1 MDLPEVQYSPSRESI
16 KMRRASSAYALKIL
30 AAGAAIALAAPPALA
45 EEDDDERA
53 SGVVEEIVV
62 SATYR
67 DTRLM
72 DTPLTISAV
81 TDHDIVSKGIE
92 DIQTLYQSIPGLAYR
107 SNSQTYNTLSV
118 RGITP
123 PAAGGGAT
131 VGVYFDSMPITDAN
145 SGGLS
150 QTLGPLFD
158 LERVEVLKGPQGTLY
173 GEGAM
178 GGSIRYITKKPDPS
192 GFDYSV
198 QANVEAIGES
208 DGLSY
213 RADAMVNI
221 PLGDRLAARAVVYR
235 RDRTGIL
242 DQVAPRNQEDSDTF
256 LEDGMRLRVAWYPTD
271 TIEVSGMVNV
281 VDGEYGGPGLAFHCF
296 SESTPSDPNG
306 QVHVYDLPGTVC
318 EGQFDQFNRR
328 DPYVTHLGHWNHQS
342 GGYDDQTMYNFTIDW
357 ELPFANFTASTS
369 YFDRST
375 DYSEE
380 TSPRYSIVL
389 INVVNSIFGP
399 DVMTGLGGDG
409 AFYRSSERF
418 VQELRLVSNTD
429 SRWQWTVGAYYKDDE
444 SQGGEHARCHN
455 GGPPAYEGL
464 DTHCWLQYN
473 FYPEVPVATQQ
484 AAIGFLNAIV
494 AGNTSYQD
502 FGEEAV
508 FGEVSYTINDQWEV
522 LVGARYAEVS
532 FDLILGPPG
541 VDTRS
546 NPVNDLGI
554 TTTISSPKVTLTWRP
569 MTDFMMYLTYSQ
581 GYRPGIV
588 NTSVAGKVAELDAI
602 RGMNPRAQEYYDR
615 FLGLQTVD
623 GDEAINI
630 ELGLKATLADGRFS
644 FTTSLYQIDWKDT
657 IVAFNEE
664 IPDIPDV
671 SPLGFS
677 YNRNE
682 GSAESQ
688 GIEYEIR
695 MVPMENLSINFGGD
709 WNWTAEIHAAAAG
722 RYLGVDIQPGNRL
735 ANAPEFSQY
744 LAVAYDFP
752 LGNFNAT
759 ARVDAYWVGE
769 SWNTANNERP
779 APAYQTGDLKLL
791 LGRSDWQVGLY
802 VRNFTD
808 EKVVY
813 ELNQVGYRYGRPRT
827 FGVQLNYSL

>member
-1 MDLPEVQYSPSRESI
+1 
-16 KMRRASSAYALKIL
+16 MRRASSAYALKIL

-81 TDHDIVSKGIE
+81 TDHDIISKGIE

-131 VGVYFDSMPITDAN
+131 VGVYFDNMPITDAN
-145 SGGLS
+145 SGGLA

-173 GEGAM
+173 GEGAL

-192 GFDYSV
+192 GFDYSF
-198 QANVEAIGES
+198 QANIEDIGES

-213 RADAMVNI
+213 RTDGMVNI
-221 PLGDRLAARAVVYR
+221 PLGDNFAARIVGYR
-235 RDRTGIL
+235 RDRVGIL
-242 DQVAPRNQEDSDTF
+242 DQVAPRSEEDVDTF
-256 LEDGMRLRVAWYPTD
+256 VENGGRIRLAWY
-271 TIEVSGMVNV
+271 VSDALELSAMVNV
-281 VDGEYGGPGLAFHCF
+281 VDGDYGGPGLAFHCF
-296 SESTPSDPNG
+296 SESTPSDPGG
-306 QVHVYDLPGTVC
+306 QVHVYDLPGTDC

-342 GGYDDQTMYNFTIDW
+342 GGYDDQAMYNFSIDW
-357 ELPFANFTASTS
+357 ELPFAHLTASTS
-369 YFDRST
+369 YFERET
-375 DYSEE
+375 AYSEE
-380 TSPRYSIVL
+380 TSPRFSIGL
-389 INVVNSIFGP
+389 INAVNGIFAP
-399 DVMTGLGGDG
+399 DLMTGLGGDG
-409 AFYRSSERF
+409 AFFRASERF

-444 SQGGEHARCHN
+444 SQGGAHDECHN
-455 GGPPAYEGL
+455 GGPPAYDGL

-484 AAIGFLNAIV
+484 AIIGFLNDFVV
-494 AGNTSYQD
+494 AGNTSYRD
-502 FGEEAV
+502 FGEQAI
-508 FGEVSYTINDQWEV
+508 FGEVSYSINEQWDI
-522 LVGARYAEVS
+522 LVGARYADVS
-532 FDLILGPPG
+532 FDLIVAPAG
-541 VDTRS
+541 VDSRS

-554 TTTISSPKVTLTWRP
+554 TTRISSPKVTLTWRP
-569 MTDFMMYLTYSQ
+569 MTDVMMYLTYSQ

-588 NTSVAGKVAELDAI
+588 NTGVATKVAELDAI
-602 RGMNPRAQEYYDR
+602 RGTNPRAQEYYDR
-615 FLGLQTVD
+615 FVGVQTVD

-630 ELGLKATLADGRFS
+630 ELGLKATLAEGRFS
-644 FTTSLYQIDWKDT
+644 FTASLYQIDWKDT
-657 IVAFNEE
+657 IVAFNDE

-677 YNRNE
+677 FNRNE

-688 GIEYEIR
+688 GLEYEIR
-695 MVPMENLSINFGGD
+695 MVPMENLSVNFGGD
-709 WNWTAEIHAAAAG
+709 WNWTAAIEAAAAG

-735 ANAPEFSQY
+735 ANAPKFSQY

-779 APAYQTGDLKLL
+779 APAYQTGDVKLL
-791 LGRSDWQVGLY
+791 LGRSDWQIGLY

-808 EKVVY
+808 ERVVY
-813 ELNQVGYRYGRPRT
+813 ELNQVGYRFGRPRT
-827 FGVQLNYSL
+827 FGVQINYSL

>member
-1 MDLPEVQYSPSRESI
+1 MKRAPSVYTLRV
-16 KMRRASSAYALKIL
+16 L

-81 TDHDIVSKGIE
+81 TDHDIVNKGIE

-123 PAAGGGAT
+123 PSAGGGAT
-131 VGVYFDSMPITDAN
+131 VGVYFDNMPITDAN
-145 SGGLS
+145 AGGLA

-173 GEGAM
+173 GEGAL

-192 GFDYSV
+192 GFDYSA
-198 QANVEAIGES
+198 QASVEAIGES

-213 RADAMVNI
+213 RVDAMVNI
-221 PLGDRLAARAVVYR
+221 PLGDHLAARAVIYR
-235 RDRTGIL
+235 RDRQGIL
-242 DQVAPRNQEDSDTF
+242 DQVAPRSKEDSDTF
-256 LEDGMRLRVAWYPTD
+256 LEDGMRLRVSWYPTD
-271 TIEVSGMVNV
+271 TIEISGMVNV
-281 VDGEYGGPGLAFHCF
+281 IDGEYGGPGLAFHCF

-306 QVHVYDLPGTVC
+306 QVHVYELPGTIC
-318 EGQFDQFNRR
+318 EGQFDQFRRR
-328 DPYVTHLGHWNHQS
+328 DPYKTHLGHWDHQS
-342 GGYDDQTMYNFTIDW
+342 GGYDDQEMYNFSIEW
-357 ELPFANFTASTS
+357 ELPFADFTSSTS
-369 YFDRST
+369 YFDRAT

-380 TSPRYSIVL
+380 TSPRYSIGVIGIVEGGCFGLQPACGPGL
-389 INVVNSIFGP
+389 I
-399 DVMTGLGGDG
+399 TGLGGDG
-409 AFYRSSERF
+409 AFFRGSERF
-418 VQELRLVSNTD
+418 VQEVRLVSNTD
-429 SRWQWTVGAYYKDDE
+429 SRWQWTVGAYYKDEE

-455 GGPPAYEGL
+455 GGPAAYDGL

-484 AAIGFLNAIV
+484 GIIGFLNAIIP
-494 AGNTSYQD
+494 GNTSYRD

-508 FGEVSYTINDQWEV
+508 FGEVTYTINDQWDI
-522 LVGARYAEVS
+522 LVGARYADVS
-532 FDLILGPPG
+532 FDLIVAPPG
-541 VDTRS
+541 MDTRS

-554 TTTISSPKVTLTWRP
+554 ATEIFSPKVTLTWRP
-569 MTDFMMYLTYSQ
+569 MTDFMLYLTYSQ
-581 GYRPGIV
+581 GFRPGIV
-588 NTSVAGKVAELDAI
+588 NTDVANKIVELDRI
-602 RGMNPRAQEYYDR
+602 RGDNPRAQEYYDR
-615 FLGLQTVD
+615 LVGLQTVE
-623 GDEAINI
+623 GDETINI
-630 ELGLKATLADGRFS
+630 ELGAKATLAEGRLS
-644 FTTSLYQIDWKDT
+644 FTASIYQIDWEDT
-657 IVAFNEE
+657 IVQFRDE
-664 IPDIPDV
+664 IPDLPEV
-671 SPLGFS
+671 SPLGFGF
-677 YNRNE
+677 NRNE
-682 GSAESQ
+682 GSAKSQ

-695 MVPMENLSINFGGD
+695 MVPMENLSVNVGGD
-709 WNWTAEIHAAAAG
+709 WNWTAEIDAAAAG

-735 ANAPEFSQY
+735 ANAPEYSQY
-744 LAVAYDFP
+744 LAIAYDFG

-759 ARVDAYWVGE
+759 ARLDAYWVGE

-779 APAYQTGDLKLL
+779 APAYQTGDAKLMV
-791 LGRSDWQVGLY
+791 GRNDWQVAFY

-808 EKVVY
+808 ERVVY

>member
-1 MDLPEVQYSPSRESI
+1 MRRESSVYTL
-16 KMRRASSAYALKIL
+16 RIL
-30 AAGAAIALAAPPALA
+30 AACAAVALAAPPALA
-45 EEDDDERA
+45 EDGDDDQRA

-81 TDHDIVSKGIE
+81 TDDDIVNKGIE

-107 SNSQTYNTLSV
+107 SNSQTYNTLTV

-131 VGVYFDSMPITDAN
+131 VGVYFDNMPITDAN

-178 GGSIRYITKKPDPS
+178 GGSIRYITKRPDPS
-192 GFDYSV
+192 GFDYSA
-198 QANVEAIGES
+198 QASVEAIGES

-221 PLGDRLAARAVVYR
+221 PLGDHLAARAVVYR
-235 RDRTGIL
+235 RDRQGIL
-242 DQVAPRNQEDSDTF
+242 DQVAPRDNEDSDTF

-271 TIEVSGMVNV
+271 TIEVSGMINV
-281 VDGEYGGPGLAFHCF
+281 MDGEYGGPGLAFHCF
-296 SESTPSDPNG
+296 AESTPSDPNG

-318 EGQFDQFNRR
+318 EGQFDQFRRR
-328 DPYVTHLGHWNHQS
+328 DPYVTHLGHWDHQS
-342 GGYDDQTMYNFTIDW
+342 GGYDDQEMYNFSIEW
-357 ELPFANFTASTS
+357 ELPFADFTSSTS

-380 TSPRYSIVL
+380 TSPRYSIGL
-389 INVVNSIFGP
+389 INVVNAVFGP
-399 DVMTGLGGDG
+399 DLMTGLGGDG
-409 AFYRSSERF
+409 AFYRASERF

-455 GGPPAYEGL
+455 GGPAAYDGL

-484 AAIGFLNAIV
+484 AVIGFLNAIV
-494 AGNTSYQD
+494 PGNTSYND

-508 FGEVSYTINDQWEV
+508 FGEVSYALSDQWEI
-522 LVGARYAEVS
+522 LVGARFGEVS
-532 FDLILGPPG
+532 YDLTVAPPG

-546 NPVNDLGI
+546 NAVNELGI
-554 TTTISSPKVTLTWRP
+554 STDITSPKVTLTWRP
-569 MTDFMMYLTYSQ
+569 MADFMMYLTYSQ

-588 NTSVAGKVAELDAI
+588 NRSVATKVAELDAI
-602 RGMNPRAQEYYDR
+602 RANNPRAQEYYDQYV
-615 FLGLQTVD
+615 GVQTVE
-623 GDEAINI
+623 GDETVNI
-630 ELGLKATLADGRFS
+630 ELGIKATLAEGRFS
-644 FTTSLYQIDWKDT
+644 FTASLYQIDWEDT
-657 IVAFNEE
+657 IVAFNDE

-677 YNRNE
+677 FNRNE

-688 GIEYEIR
+688 GIEYEFR
-695 MVPMENLSINFGGD
+695 MVPMENLSVNFGGD

-735 ANAPEFSQY
+735 ANAPEYSQY
-744 LAVAYDFP
+744 LGVAYDFG

-779 APAYQTGDLKLL
+779 APAYQTGDVKLL
-791 LGRSDWQVGLY
+791 LGRDDWQIGLY
-802 VRNFTD
+802 VRNMTD
-808 EKVVY
+808 ERVVY
-813 ELNQVGYRYGRPRT
+813 ELNQVGYRFGRPRT

>member
-1 MDLPEVQYSPSRESI
+1 
-16 KMRRASSAYALKIL
+16 MRRASSVYALRIL
-30 AAGAAIALAAPPALA
+30 AAGAAVALAAPPALA
-45 EEDDDERA
+45 EDGEEERA
-53 SGVVEEIVV
+53 TGVVEEIVV

-81 TDHDIVSKGIE
+81 TDHDIVNKGIE

-123 PAAGGGAT
+123 PAGGGGAT
-131 VGVYFDSMPITDAN
+131 VGVYFDNMPITDATT
-145 SGGLS
+145 GGLA

-192 GFDYSV
+192 EFDYSA
-198 QANVEAIGES
+198 QASVEAIGES

-213 RADAMVNI
+213 RADAMVNVPI
-221 PLGDRLAARAVVYR
+221 GDHLAARAIVYR
-235 RDRTGIL
+235 RDRQGIL
-242 DQVAPRNQEDSDTF
+242 DQVAPRSKEDSDTF
-256 LEDGMRLRVAWYPTD
+256 LEDGLRLRVAWYPTD

-281 VDGEYGGPGLAFHCF
+281 IDGEYGGPGLAFHCF

-318 EGQFDQFNRR
+318 EGQFDQFRRR
-328 DPYVTHLGHWNHQS
+328 DPYVTHLGHWDHQS
-342 GGYDDQTMYNFTIDW
+342 GGYDNQEMYNFSIEW
-357 ELPFANFTASTS
+357 ELPFADFTSSTS
-369 YFDRST
+369 FFDREI

-380 TSPRYSIVL
+380 TSPRFSIGL
-389 INVVNSIFGP
+389 INVVNTFFGP
-399 DVMTGLGGDG
+399 DLMTGLGGDG
-409 AFYRSSERF
+409 LFYRASERF

-444 SQGGEHARCHN
+444 SQTGEHARCHN
-455 GGPPAYEGL
+455 GGPAAYDGL

-473 FYPEVPVATQQ
+473 FYPEVPIGTQQ
-484 AAIGFLNAIV
+484 AIIGFLNTIV
-494 AGNTSYQD
+494 AGNTSFLD
-502 FGEEAV
+502 LGEEAV
-508 FGEVSYTINDQWEV
+508 FGEVSFAFNDQWEI
-522 LVGARYAEVS
+522 LVGARYGEVS
-532 FDLILGPPG
+532 YDLTVGPPG
-541 VDTRS
+541 LDTRS
-546 NPVNDLGI
+546 NAVNELGI
-554 TTTISSPKVTLTWRP
+554 STDITSPKVTLTWRP
-569 MTDFMMYLTYSQ
+569 MADFMMYLTYSQ

-588 NTSVAGKVAELDAI
+588 NTGVANKVAELDAI
-602 RGMNPRAQEYYDR
+602 RANNPRAQEYYDQYV
-615 FLGLQTVD
+615 GLQTVE
-623 GDEAINI
+623 GDETVNI
-630 ELGLKATLADGRFS
+630 ELGVKATLAEGRFS
-644 FTTSLYQIDWKDT
+644 FTASLYQIDWKDT
-657 IVAFNEE
+657 IVAFNDE

-677 YNRNE
+677 FNRNE

-688 GIEYEIR
+688 GIEYEFR
-695 MVPMENLSINFGGD
+695 VVPMENLSVNFGGD
-709 WNWTAEIHAAAAG
+709 WNWTADIDAAAAG

-735 ANAPEFSQY
+735 ANAPEYSQY
-744 LAVAYDFP
+744 LGVAYDFG

-779 APAYQTGDLKLL
+779 APAYQTGDAKLF
-791 LGRSDWQVGLY
+791 LGRNDWQIGLY

-808 EKVVY
+808 ERVVY
-813 ELNQVGYRYGRPRT
+813 ELNQVGYRFGRPRT

>member
-1 MDLPEVQYSPSRESI
+1 
-16 KMRRASSAYALKIL
+16 MRRASSVYALRIL

-45 EEDDDERA
+45 EEDDRDESSR
-53 SGVVEEIVV
+53 VVEEIVV

-81 TDHDIVSKGIE
+81 TDHDIVNKGIE

-145 SGGLS
+145 SGGLA

-192 GFDYSV
+192 GFDYSF

-271 TIEVSGMVNV
+271 TIEISGMVNV

-328 DPYVTHLGHWNHQS
+328 DPYVTHLGHWDHQS
-342 GGYDDQTMYNFTIDW
+342 GGYDDQAMYNFTIDW
-357 ELPFANFTASTS
+357 ELPFANLTASTS

-380 TSPRYSIVL
+380 TSPRYSIGL
-389 INVVNSIFGP
+389 INVVDAVFGP
-399 DVMTGLGGDG
+399 DLMSGLGGDG
-409 AFYRSSERF
+409 AFYRGSERF

-444 SQGGEHARCHN
+444 SQGGEHERCHN
-455 GGPPAYEGL
+455 GGPPAYDGL
-464 DTHCWLQYN
+464 DTHCYLQYN
-473 FYPEVPVATQQ
+473 FYPEVPIATQQ
-484 AAIGFLNAIV
+484 AVIGFLNAIV
-494 AGNTSYQD
+494 PGNTSYQD

-615 FLGLQTVD
+615 FVGLQTVD

-791 LGRSDWQVGLY
+791 LGRSDWQIGLY

-808 EKVVY
+808 ERVVY